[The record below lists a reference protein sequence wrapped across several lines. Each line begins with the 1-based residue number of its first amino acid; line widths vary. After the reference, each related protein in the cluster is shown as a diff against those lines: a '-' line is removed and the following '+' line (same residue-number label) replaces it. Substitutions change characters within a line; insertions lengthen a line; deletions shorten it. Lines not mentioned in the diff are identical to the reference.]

1 MRGALMIIYLN
12 GKYMP
17 AEDARISPFDRGFL
31 FGDGIYDVTPSY
43 SGKMVGFN
51 LHLERMKN
59 GLKEIGFT
67 DPVLSDSEWH
77 EIAENLITR
86 NEPDNMGIYFHVSRG
101 NEGRRFHG
109 FPTDTKPTVFGMIIE
124 IDPHPEV
131 PDRRTKQGL
140 KAVTSE
146 DLRWRRCNVKST
158 ALLGNVLHFQKGYEQ
173 GQNETILYNDRGE
186 LTEASQ
192 SNVFI
197 VKDGV
202 VITPP
207 LDNQL
212 LPGISRHIALASLR
226 ADGSIPVEERVVL
239 MDEVRN
245 ADEVWITNSS
255 KHIGPIVELDGKPV
269 GDGKVGEIWERAM
282 RIYET
287 HKYDF

>member
-1 MRGALMIIYLN
+1 
-12 GKYMP
+12 MP

-43 SGKMVGFN
+43 NGKMVGFN

-67 DPVLSDSEWH
+67 DPVLSDSEWR
-77 EIAENLITR
+77 EIAENLIER

-140 KAVTSE
+140 RAVTSE

-173 GQNETILYNDRGE
+173 GQNETILYNARGE

-197 VKDGV
+197 VKDGI

-239 MDEVRN
+239 MDEVRS

-282 RIYET
+282 RIYEA